1 MSKGRAATCL
11 KSLFLK
17 EGPNDV
23 FHIVDAESFAPI
35 QAQTA

>member
-1 MSKGRAATCL
+1 MSKGRAEAYL

-23 FHIVDAESFAPI
+23 FHIVGAEPFVPI
-35 QAQTA
+35 QAQKA

>member
-1 MSKGRAATCL
+1 MSKGRAAACS

-23 FHIVDAESFAPI
+23 FHIVDAESFVPI

>member
-1 MSKGRAATCL
+1 MSKGRAAACL
-11 KSLFLK
+11 KCLFLK

-23 FHIVDAESFAPI
+23 FHIVGAEPFVPV